1 MYGVIVFYTQEV
13 SISSVTLSTV
23 NGTKAF
29 FLICALMLFSF
40 AHASTLNVGVIHDNV
55 GERENFAIIKEAFET
70 AHPEIKLNISGYHSN
85 TYKTL
90 VKTWLETQTG
100 PDVLY
105 WYGSE
110 RLKHFAR
117 THSLE
122 SLQDIWEQNGSD
134 GFFSSETKAM
144 LSVDDVPYAV
154 PISYYPWTFF
164 YNADVFEQ
172 LGLSPPQT
180 WEAFLNTCER
190 LKQANIIPINIG
202 YKAAWPLGAWFDYL
216 NVRLNGA
223 AFHRQLLQGSISFT
237 HEKVRDVFVKWKYL
251 IDQGYFLKDGMSFDW
266 HQPMPLM
273 YRGLTGMTLAGQFL
287 SPRIPAQIRHRI
299 KMFSFPVI
307 SSASGNAVIAPS
319 DVFMLRKGST
329 QQEAAKAFLI
339 YLTTHAVQVAYNEQA
354 GGYSPRNDV
363 LINKNYFVETG
374 QRILREADTLVPF
387 FDRLAPEAFSTPAM
401 AVMSAFMQQPDIDI
415 ALDKLETLRRKHLV
429 LDEH

>member
-23 NGTKAF
+23 SGTKAY

-70 AHPEIKLNISGYHSN
+70 AHPEIKLNISGYFSN

-122 SLQDIWEQNGSD
+122 NLQDVWEQNGSD
-134 GFFSSETKAM
+134 VFFSSETKAM

-164 YNADVFEQ
+164 YNAEVFE
-172 LGLSPPQT
+172 
-180 WEAFLNTCER
+180 
-190 LKQANIIPINIG
+190 
-202 YKAAWPLGAWFDYL
+202 
-216 NVRLNGA
+216 
-223 AFHRQLLQGSISFT
+223 
-237 HEKVRDVFVKWKYL
+237 
-251 IDQGYFLKDGMSFDW
+251 
-266 HQPMPLM
+266 
-273 YRGLTGMTLAGQFL
+273 
-287 SPRIPAQIRHRI
+287 
-299 KMFSFPVI
+299 
-307 SSASGNAVIAPS
+307 
-319 DVFMLRKGST
+319 
-329 QQEAAKAFLI
+329 
-339 YLTTHAVQVAYNEQA
+339 
-354 GGYSPRNDV
+354 
-363 LINKNYFVETG
+363 
-374 QRILREADTLVPF
+374 
-387 FDRLAPEAFSTPAM
+387 
-401 AVMSAFMQQPDIDI
+401 
-415 ALDKLETLRRKHLV
+415 
-429 LDEH
+429 

>member
-1 MYGVIVFYTQEV
+1 MYGVIVFFTQEV
-13 SISSVTLSTV
+13 SISGVILSTV
-23 NGTKAF
+23 SGTKAF
-29 FLICALMLFSF
+29 FLTCVLMLFSF
-40 AHASTLNVGVIHDNV
+40 AHASTLRIGVIHDNV
-55 GERENFAIIKEAFET
+55 GERENFAIIKKAFEST
-70 AHPEIKLNISGYHSN
+70 HPNITLDISGYYSD
-85 TYKTL
+85 TYKGL

-117 THSLE
+117 NQSLE
-122 SLQDIWEQNGSD
+122 SLQDVWEQNGAD
-134 GFFSSETKAM
+134 GFFSPEIKTI
-144 LSVDDVPYAV
+144 LSVDDVPYAM

-164 YNADVFEQ
+164 YNADVFKR

-180 WEAFLNTCER
+180 WDAFLDTCER

-202 YKAAWPLGAWFDYL
+202 YKSAWPLGAWFDYL

-223 AFHRQLLQGSISFT
+223 AFHRQLLRGNISFK
-237 HEKVRDVFVKWKYL
+237 HEKVRDVLVKWKYL
-251 IDQGYFLKDGMSFDW
+251 IDQGYFLKDGVSFDW

-287 SPRIPAQIRHRI
+287 SPRIPQQVQHSI
-299 KMFSFPVI
+299 KMFPFPILTGATENV
-307 SSASGNAVIAPS
+307 VIAPS
-319 DVFMLRKGST
+319 DVFVLRKGST
-329 QQEAAKAFLI
+329 QKEAAKAFLT
-339 YLTTHAVQVAYNEQA
+339 YLTTHAVQVAYNEHA

-363 LINKNYFVETG
+363 LNNKNYFVETG
-374 QRILREADTLVPF
+374 QRILRESDTLVPF

-415 ALDKLETLRRKHLV
+415 ALEKFETLRRKHLMV
-429 LDEH
+429 DEP